1 MRSGWSRSRRGAS
14 QALLQ
19 RLDLLGNGGLGEI
32 TLLCGLGKAAALHYR
47 EEIFELPEQ
56 HGDHHL
62 NRKLHGRDS
71 PHGARHGGV

>member
-1 MRSGWSRSRRGAS
+1 M
-14 QALLQ
+14 
-19 RLDLLGNGGLGEI
+19 GEI
-32 TLLCGLGKAAALHYR
+32 TLLCGLGKAAALHYL